1 MALVL
6 SEEQRMLKDAA
17 HAFIQEK
24 SPVNA
29 FRKLRDDQDEDGFD
43 RALWKE
49 MAEMGW
55 AGILVPE
62 EYGGLGFGFMGLGTV
77 LEEAGRMLMA
87 SPLISTVVLAGTA
100 VQTGGNEAQRKDV
113 LTAIATGE
121 RLLAFAFEEK
131 PHHNPN
137 LVETSA
143 TASGDG
149 YKITGKKVFVLDGH
163 VADQLIVSART
174 SGDAGD
180 RDGITLFL
188 VDADAAGLVC
198 TRTIM
203 VDNRN
208 AANIELSDVEV
219 GADAVLGE
227 IGGGADILE
236 AALDAGRIALSAEMM
251 GSSLQAFEVTLQ
263 YLKDREQ
270 FGVPI
275 GSFQALKHRAAEM
288 FCELELSKSVVLDA
302 LSALDERRNDIP
314 MMASL
319 AKSRLNDTF
328 HLVGSEGVQMHGGI
342 GMTDEHDIGFYLKR
356 SRVAG
361 QTFGNSAF
369 HRSRYADQDGF

>member
-6 SEEQRMLKDAA
+6 TEEERMLKDAA

-29 FRKLRDDQDEDGFD
+29 LRKLRDDNSEDGFD
-43 RALWKE
+43 RALWGE

-55 AGILVPE
+55 AGIVIPE
-62 EYGGLGFGFMGLGTV
+62 DYGGLGFGFVGLGAV

-100 VQTGGNEAQRKDV
+100 VQAGGNEAQRKDI

-121 RLLAFAFEEK
+121 RLLAVAFEEK
-131 PHHNPN
+131 PHHDPD
-137 LVETSA
+137 LCAA
-143 TASGDG
+143 TAASSGDG
-149 YKITGKKVFVLDGH
+149 YKLNGKKVFVLDGH

-174 SGDAGD
+174 SGNAGD

-188 VDADAAGLVC
+188 VDGDAKGVSR

-203 VDNRN
+203 VDSRN
-208 AANIELSDVEV
+208 AANIDLKDVEV

-227 IGGGADILE
+227 VGGGAAILE
-236 AALDAGRIALSAEMM
+236 AALDAGRIALAAEMM
-251 GSSLQAFEVTLQ
+251 GSSEQAFEVTLQ

-288 FCELELSKSVVLDA
+288 FCELELSKSVVMDA
-302 LSALDERRNDIP
+302 LSALDDRRNDVP
-314 MMASL
+314 QMASL
-319 AKSRLNDTF
+319 AKARLNDTF
-328 HLVGSEGVQMHGGI
+328 YLVGSEGVQMHGGI

-361 QTFGNSAF
+361 QTFGNSAY
-369 HRSRYADQDGF
+369 HRDRYANHDGF

>member
-6 SEEQRMLKDAA
+6 TEEQRMLKDAA
-17 HAFIQEK
+17 HAFIEEK
-24 SPVNA
+24 SPVIA
-29 FRKLRDDQDEDGFD
+29 LRKLRDDKNEDGFD
-43 RALWKE
+43 RALWGE

-62 EYGGLGFGFMGLGTV
+62 EYGGLGFGFLGLGAV
-77 LEEAGRMLMA
+77 LEEAGRQLMA

-100 VQTGGNEAQRKDV
+100 VQTGGNEAQRKDI
-113 LTAIATGE
+113 LTAIATGD
-121 RLLAFAFEEK
+121 RLLAIAFEEK

-137 LVETSA
+137 LVET
-143 TASGDG
+143 TAEAAGDG
-149 YKITGKKVFVLDGH
+149 YKLNGKKVFVLDGH

-174 SGDAGD
+174 SGNSGD

-188 VDADAAGLVC
+188 VDGNASGVTR

-203 VDNRN
+203 VDSRN
-208 AANIELSDVEV
+208 AANIELSGVEV
-219 GADAVLGE
+219 GADAVLGSV
-227 IGGGADILE
+227 GGGADILE
-236 AALDAGRIALSAEMM
+236 AALDAGRIALAAEMM
-251 GSSLQAFEVTLQ
+251 GSADRAFEITLQ

-288 FCELELSKSVVLDA
+288 FCELELSKSVVMDA
-302 LSALDERRNDIP
+302 LSALDDRRNDVP

-319 AKSRLNDTF
+319 AKARLNDTF
-328 HLVGSEGVQMHGGI
+328 HLVGSESVQMHGGI

-361 QTFGNSAF
+361 QTFGNSAY
-369 HRSRYADQDGF
+369 HRDRYADQDGF